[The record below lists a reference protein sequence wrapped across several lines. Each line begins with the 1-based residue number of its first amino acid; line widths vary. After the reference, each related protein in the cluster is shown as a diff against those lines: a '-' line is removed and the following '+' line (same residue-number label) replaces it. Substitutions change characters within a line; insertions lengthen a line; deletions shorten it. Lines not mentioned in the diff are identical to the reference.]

1 VEIAAE
7 QVIVAKPERGAEPQ
21 RVAEYDER
29 PPEEEHYEETITLRA
44 SDLEALQ
51 DTLEDIQ
58 F

>member
-7 QVIVAKPERGAEPQ
+7 QVIVAKPEREAEPQ
-21 RVAEYDER
+21 RVADER